1 MHIPVFGQIIIYNEV
16 TMFTKTFSTLLSNNI
31 FITDSMD
38 ILSRITDNEIYKGI
52 IYDAV
57 DCLSRGEALSEAF
70 NEQWAFP
77 DIAYQMIVTG
87 EKTGQLATMME
98 KVSDY
103 YQEEHFNAISRI
115 KAMVEPIL
123 IIFLAV
129 VVGGILLAVIIPMFS
144 MYNNI
149 M

>member
-1 MHIPVFGQIIIYNEV
+1 
-16 TMFTKTFSTLLSNNI
+16 
-31 FITDSMD
+31 MD

-52 IYDAV
+52 IFDAV
-57 DCLSRGEALSEAF
+57 ENLSKGEVLSDAF
-70 NEQWAFP
+70 NDQWAFP

-87 EKTGQLATMME
+87 EKTGQLGTMME
-98 KVSDY
+98 KVSEY
-103 YQEEHFNAISRI
+103 YQEEHFNAITRI
-115 KAMVEPIL
+115 KALIEPIM